1 MRRRSRNSPIF
12 ILWLGLLDIVYVSF
26 VYVSFA
32 AVTAC
37 DSSAMIRKQL
47 DWVAETSYSMFADV
61 FEVEIASDEVGE
73 RAG

>member
-1 MRRRSRNSPIF
+1 
-12 ILWLGLLDIVYVSF
+12 
-26 VYVSFA
+26 
-32 AVTAC
+32 
-37 DSSAMIRKQL
+37 MIRKQL